1 LTVSVEVVIV
11 LPWFGPNGQERL
23 YAYVTVAYETVG

>member
-1 LTVSVEVVIV
+1 VSGDAVIV
-11 LPWFGPNGQERL
+11 LLTDRRNGRKRL